1 MAAGHINAQQLL
13 ERYDYIAGAV
23 EAAFDTAVVEPKV
36 TSRESLIAQNSA
48 PHAPR
53 AAAHFKSALLPTSA
67 RRGGDPGEGTT
78 SSDDVYLS
86 VCSSDSL
93 TSGFCKYVLHGQ
105 RPFLSPI
112 SDGGPGS
119 ASVTAS
125 TQDQLHLSDLNQSNR
140 DSGELIGG
148 APAST
153 LHSIT
158 GQEAGNRSSYSEG
171 RSRPMGEVDTM
182 RKHMTRLYD
191 ELLRMNTDM
200 VYIGEDVEHGG
211 YYLVTEGLA
220 KSFPLR

>member
-1 MAAGHINAQQLL
+1 M
-13 ERYDYIAGAV
+13 
-23 EAAFDTAVVEPKV
+23 EPKI

-53 AAAHFKSALLPTSA
+53 AAAHFKSTLLPKSGSRQA
-67 RRGGDPGEGTT
+67 T

-86 VCSSDSL
+86 VCRSDST

-105 RPFLSPI
+105 TSKLSPI
-112 SDGGPGS
+112 SDGSYDS
-119 ASVTAS
+119 APVTAS
-125 TQDQLHLSDLNQSNR
+125 TQDQLHLSDPHQSNR
-140 DSGELIGG
+140 NSSDLREET
-148 APAST
+148 PAST

-158 GQEAGNRSSYSEG
+158 GQEAGNKSSYSES
-171 RSRPMGEVDTM
+171 RSHPMGEIDTM

-191 ELLRMNTDM
+191 ELLRTNTDM
-200 VYIGEDVEHGG
+200 VYIGEDVQHGG